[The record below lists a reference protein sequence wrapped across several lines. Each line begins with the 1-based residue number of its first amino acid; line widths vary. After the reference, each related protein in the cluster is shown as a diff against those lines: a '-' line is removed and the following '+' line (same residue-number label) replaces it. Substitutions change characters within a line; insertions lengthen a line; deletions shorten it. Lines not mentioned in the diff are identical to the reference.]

1 VPFTNTK
8 AYAFDRTTIA
18 TLNNVGAVYGLS
30 TPMSNKPGYHE
41 ILYVGKAADVRER
54 LGQWFNNP
62 PGPGVT
68 HFFAEA
74 IAGEAARTQ
83 REAQLIKE
91 FQPRYN
97 TLLK

>member
-1 VPFTNTK
+1 MPFVNTQ
-8 AYAFDRTTIA
+8 AYDFNASTIKPI
-18 TLNNVGAVYGLS
+18 NQVGGIYGLS
-30 TPMSNKPGYHE
+30 TPMPNKPGHHE
-41 ILYVGKAADVRER
+41 ILYVGQAKDLRER
-54 LGQWFNNP
+54 LSYWLNNP

-68 HFFAEA
+68 HFFADVVE
-74 IAGEAARTQ
+74 GEAARTL